1 MLYILET
8 ALRLGLFYAPIPLAL
23 FLSYRILN
31 IADLTTDGSF
41 VLGMAVSVSIAA
53 LGHPFLGVLLGM
65 AAGAL
70 AGSITA
76 LLQTKGGVPS
86 ILAGIIT
93 NTGLYTVNL
102 AVMGFSSNKSL
113 LKQETV
119 FSVFKKLLPGEHS
132 EILIGLCLIALICL
146 FLRFF
151 LSTRLGLSLRATGD
165 NIAMIRSSSVNPDT
179 MILIGLCIS
188 NSLTALAGS
197 LVAQMQRSADI
208 NAGSGIVTVGLACL
222 IIGETLLGKRS
233 LSRNIL
239 AAVTGS
245 LFYRL
250 LYALILKTRVV
261 PVECLRLLT
270 AVIVAAAIVI
280 PYLQEQTAIR
290 RRREC

>member
-53 LGHPFLGVLLGM
+53 LGHPFLGMLLGM

-70 AGSITA
+70 AGSVTA
-76 LLQTKGGVPS
+76 LLQTRGGVPS

-119 FSVFKKLLPGEHS
+119 FSLLKKLIPGEHY
-132 EILIGLCLIALICL
+132 EILIGLFLIALLCL

-165 NIAMIRSSSVNPDT
+165 NIAMIRSSSVDPDR

-188 NSLTALAGS
+188 NSFTALAGA

-233 LSRNIL
+233 LTRNIL

-280 PYLQEQTAIR
+280 PYLQEQAAVR

>member
-1 MLYILET
+1 MLYVLET

-53 LGHPFLGVLLGM
+53 LGHPFLGALLGM

-119 FSVFKKLLPGEHS
+119 FSLLKKLLSGEHS
-132 EILIGLCLIALICL
+132 EILIGLFLIILICL

-222 IIGETLLGKRS
+222 IIGETLTGRHTLTRS
-233 LSRNIL
+233 ILS
-239 AAVTGS
+239 AVIGS

-270 AVIVAAAIVI
+270 AAIVAVAIVI